1 MDESMKINRNQLA
14 QKFDVCRPVLCAIGD
29 ETRQLIIRVLIE
41 NCGTGGL
48 RVGEIQNSTNISR
61 AAVSHHLKILK
72 DAGIIDVRQEGT
84 KNYYY
89 LDSTSSSLWT
99 VSELFHH
106 AIELMKHCP
115 MYKEENK

>member
-1 MDESMKINRNQLA
+1 MDEPIKIDRIQLA
-14 QKFDVCRPVLCAIGD
+14 QKFNACRLALCAIGD

-41 NCGTGGL
+41 NCGTGGV

-72 DAGIIDVRQEGT
+72 DAGIIAVRQQGT

-89 LDSTSSSLWT
+89 LDSTNSSLFT
-99 VSELFHH
+99 VSELFQN
-106 AIELMKHCP
+106 AVEMMKYCP
-115 MYKEENK
+115 VYKGENQ